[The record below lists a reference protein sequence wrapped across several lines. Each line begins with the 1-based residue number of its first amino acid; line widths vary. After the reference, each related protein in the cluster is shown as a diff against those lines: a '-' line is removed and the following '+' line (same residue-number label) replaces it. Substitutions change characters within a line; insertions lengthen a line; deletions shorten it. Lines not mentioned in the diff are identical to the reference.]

1 MLLTILLAFAA
12 FRLTRL
18 VTRDKLPLIDL
29 PREAFVQRWGAWED
43 AQRAVDSTKRNL
55 LVQMWRWLFAMDWEA
70 LGGKRTN
77 LVMKS
82 LAYLWECD
90 WCMGI
95 WVSAGVVFASA
106 QFVSVPWP
114 WLQWL
119 AAAALTGL
127 IAQREEP
134 KK

>member
-1 MLLTILLAFAA
+1 MWLTLLLALAA

-18 VTRDKLPLIDL
+18 ITRDKLPLIHL

-43 AQRAVDSTKRNL
+43 AQRRTDDVKRNP
-55 LVQMWRWLFAMDWEA
+55 VVRAWRWLFGADWDS
-70 LGGKRTN
+70 LGGKRTS
-77 LVMKS
+77 LTMKS

-90 WCMGI
+90 WCMGL
-95 WVSAGVVFASA
+95 WVSAGVVYSAA
-106 QFVSVPWP
+106 QFTDVPWP

-119 AAAALTGL
+119 AAATLTGL

-134 KK
+134 K